1 MSDEQSSATP
11 TGSTIGNPR
20 QWHVAQLGAREHYA
34 VPRALARQDRLARFY
49 TDAWCRWG
57 RTILRRGPRLVRALA
72 NRYHD
77 DLPDERVTSWT
88 PRAIANIAWRHVLSA
103 AGDASAR
110 AQYHVRV
117 GRQFASRVRHQLGGF
132 ELKPERHA
140 FFGFSTTSLE
150 VLRHLR
156 ERSIPTVLAQISPG
170 PVERRILAQEA
181 ERWPGWA
188 AHVPRRQPV
197 MEQRVRAEWTAASV
211 VLVNSEW
218 SKQALQR
225 ENVPEE
231 KIAVVP
237 CVYEPPSDVEVRFP
251 STTGP
256 LRVLW
261 VGTVGLRKGI
271 QYLLKAADLLD
282 DSTVQI
288 TVAGSLNITE
298 YALQHAPS
306 NVTFLGPVSR
316 DRVSDLYRR
325 AHVFVLPTLSDGFA
339 VAQLEAL
346 AHGVPVVTTRRCGR
360 VVTDGEDG
368 CLVPPRDSEALATA
382 LRTLNANR
390 AQLKEMAQAARK
402 TSQSYTLD
410 TYAKRLQSALQA
422 AGAHS

>member
-20 QWHVAQLGAREHYA
+20 EWHVAQLGARKHYA

-57 RTILRRGPRLVRALA
+57 QTILRRGPRLVRALA

-77 DLPDERVTSWT
+77 DLPDDRVKSWT
-88 PRAIANIAWRHVLSA
+88 PWAIANIAWRHVLSA

-132 ELKPERHA
+132 EMKPEGHA

-170 PVERRILAQEA
+170 PVEHRIVAQEA

-188 AHVPRRQPV
+188 AHVPRKQPLI
-197 MEQRVRAEWTAASV
+197 EQRVRAEWTAASV

-218 SKQALQR
+218 SKQALQQ

-231 KIAVVP
+231 KITVVP
-237 CVYEPPSDVEVRFP
+237 CAYEPPSDVEVRPP

-271 QYLLKAADLLD
+271 QYLVQAAILLED
-282 DSTVQI
+282 ADVEFTI
-288 TVAGSLNITE
+288 AGSLNITR
-298 YALQHAPS
+298 HAQRKAPD
-306 NVTFLGPVSR
+306 TMKFLGRVPR
-316 DRVSDLYRR
+316 DHMSTLYRR
-325 AHVFVLPTLSDGFA
+325 ADVFVLPTLSDGFGL
-339 VAQLEAL
+339 AQLEAM
-346 AHGVPVVTTRRCGR
+346 AHGLPVITTRRCGR
-360 VVTDGEDG
+360 VVTDREEGLIVEPG
-368 CLVPPRDSEALATA
+368 SAESLANA
-382 LRTLNANR
+382 LRVCCADRPLLR
-390 AQLKEMAQAARK
+390 AMAERARARAHQF
-402 TSQSYTLD
+402 SLD
-410 TYAKRLQSALQA
+410 QYSRRLYDALSDHV
-422 AGAHS
+422 AGG

>member
-1 MSDEQSSATP
+1 MSEEEE
-11 TGSTIGNPR
+11 GR

-34 VPRALARQDRLARFY
+34 VPRSLARQDRLARFY
-49 TDAWCRWG
+49 TDVWCRVG
-57 RTILRRGPRLVRALA
+57 RTILRRGPRLVRALV

-77 DLPDERVTSWT
+77 DLSDERVTSWT
-88 PRAIANIAWRHVLSA
+88 FRAIPNIAWRHVLSA

-117 GRQFASRVRHQLGGF
+117 GRQFSFRVRNQLESF

-150 VLRHLR
+150 VLRYLR

-170 PVERRILAQEA
+170 PVARRIVAQEA
-181 ERWPGWA
+181 ERWTGWA
-188 AHVPRRQPV
+188 AHAPRKQPV
-197 MEQRVRAEWTAASV
+197 MEQRVRAEWAAASV

-218 SKQALQR
+218 SKQALQQ
-225 ENVPEE
+225 EGVSEE
-231 KIAVVP
+231 EIAVVP
-237 CVYEPPSDVEVRFP
+237 CAYEPPSDVEARVP

-271 QYLLKAADLLD
+271 QYLLEAADLVD
-282 DSTVQI
+282 DGAMEF
-288 TVAGSLNITE
+288 TVAGPLNITE
-298 YALQHAPS
+298 HARQHAPS
-306 NVTFLGPVSR
+306 SVTFLGPVSR

-325 AHVFVLPTLSDGFA
+325 ADVFVLPTLSDGFA
-339 VAQLEAL
+339 LAQLEAL

-368 CLVPPRDSEALATA
+368 CLVPPRDSEALANA
-382 LRTLNANR
+382 LRTLDVNR
-390 AQLKEMAQAARK
+390 AQLREMAQAARK
-402 TSQSYTLD
+402 TSQSYTPD

-422 AGAHS
+422 TGAHS